1 MVFERKIEMTASF
14 KASSELILLDFFKKY
29 FKGSDKDAENFSKDM
44 AKVASVFVE
53 EIKLNADKIEKQAIK
68 NVRGELATKDFVR
81 AEISSLRTELKQDIA
96 EVRTEISDVRGE
108 IKLQKREMRLL
119 AFGLAILIIVFQPL
133 LAELILGI
141 FK

>member
-1 MVFERKIEMTASF
+1 MTLSF
-14 KASSELILLDFFKKY
+14 KPSSELILLDIFKKY

>member
-1 MVFERKIEMTASF
+1 MTASF

-68 NVRGELATKDFVR
+68 NVKDELATKDFVR
-81 AEISSLRTELKQDIA
+81 AEISGLRTELKQDIS
-96 EVRTEISDVRGE
+96 ELKSE
-108 IKLQKREMRLL
+108 IKLQKKETRMI
-119 AFGLAILIIVFQPL
+119 AVGLAILIIVFQPL
-133 LAELILGI
+133 LAEWILGL